1 MIDKTSMMNSNIS
14 ALARQ
19 AADTHTA
26 GLANPTGAAALRQR
40 LLKLADTSLYPA
52 GQQVQF
58 PERMTDALRS
68 VAEAQNESARITRDF
83 ELGRETDLAKVM
95 VTQQVSSLGFQMTLN
110 VRNKVLSAYKDI
122 MNMPV

>member
-1 MIDKTSMMNSNIS
+1 MIDKVSMMQGQIGALSRQS
-14 ALARQ
+14 ADLNA
-19 AADTHTA
+19 T
-26 GLANPTGAAALRQR
+26 GLANPTGASALRQR
-40 LLKLADTSLYPA
+40 LLESADTSFSPA
-52 GQQVQF
+52 RQNVQF
-58 PERMTDALRS
+58 PDRMTDALRS

>member
-1 MIDKTSMMNSNIS
+1 
-14 ALARQ
+14 
-19 AADTHTA
+19 
-26 GLANPTGAAALRQR
+26 
-40 LLKLADTSLYPA
+40 
-52 GQQVQF
+52 
-58 PERMTDALRS
+58 MTDALRS